1 MQASSDLAKLDA
13 KMRGLRM
20 SDINTQQPE
29 VRRHSSAGVATPLVA
44 AARPRR
50 NSTPR
55 VLVEPSLK
63 AKLRQGDEN
72 TFGTLWHSAAA
83 GNWFQQH

>member
-1 MQASSDLAKLDA
+1 MKAARSPYRVHQGEPSQGWRRPPGERLNRDA
-13 KMRGLRM
+13 F
-20 SDINTQQPE
+20 
-29 VRRHSSAGVATPLVA
+29 ATPLAA

-83 GNWFQQH
+83 GNWFQH